1 MDAGRGDPKSAMP
14 REIRDRRDG
23 EETPCGREG
32 KIKENK
38 NYNLTSRPHVL
49 GEIIAFLQHLSQ

>member
-1 MDAGRGDPKSAMP
+1 MDAGGGDPKSAMP

-38 NYNLTSRPHVL
+38 KL
-49 GEIIAFLQHLSQ
+49 